1 MKGTCLWQRGGS
13 AWIRLYGA
21 WSYPQTRLGDERKCR
36 YSGSLEPTDPN
47 DIGKHGYVIGTIEH
61 GVVET
66 EFVPAARRE
75 YLNLDIRVDQEMTG
89 RRLLEKLRA
98 EVLEHGEENLYRFTL
113 VGFRDPDIRF
123 DTGHMDVGGG
133 VLEIRDLTKPSYD
146 FEKLLS
152 ANRRNLLGRFIESFQ
167 GEEQSE
173 VGQMALYEG
182 VQAILE
188 TRKE

>member
-1 MKGTCLWQRGGS
+1 M
-13 AWIRLYGA
+13 
-21 WSYPQTRLGDERKCR
+21 
-36 YSGSLEPTDPN
+36 
-47 DIGKHGYVIGTIEH
+47 
-61 GVVET
+61 
-66 EFVPAARRE
+66 
-75 YLNLDIRVDQEMTG
+75 
-89 RRLLEKLRA
+89 
-98 EVLEHGEENLYRFTL
+98 

-123 DTGHMDVGGG
+123 DTVHMDVGGG

-173 VGQMALYEG
+173 VGRMALYEG

>member
-1 MKGTCLWQRGGS
+1 
-13 AWIRLYGA
+13 
-21 WSYPQTRLGDERKCR
+21 
-36 YSGSLEPTDPN
+36 
-47 DIGKHGYVIGTIEH
+47 
-61 GVVET
+61 
-66 EFVPAARRE
+66 
-75 YLNLDIRVDQEMTG
+75 
-89 RRLLEKLRA
+89 
-98 EVLEHGEENLYRFTL
+98 
-113 VGFRDPDIRF
+113 
-123 DTGHMDVGGG
+123 MDVGGG

-167 GEEQSE
+167 GEEQNE